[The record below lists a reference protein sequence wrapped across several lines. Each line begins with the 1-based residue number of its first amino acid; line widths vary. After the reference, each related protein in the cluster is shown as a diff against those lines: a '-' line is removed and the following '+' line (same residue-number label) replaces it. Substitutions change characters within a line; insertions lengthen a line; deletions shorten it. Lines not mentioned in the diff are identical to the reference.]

1 MAPSTTASTA
11 DAASD
16 GQLIAMVRSGD
27 LDAYDGLYARHVSI
41 ASTVARKNVDNLS
54 DADDVVAEAFQS
66 VLQSLVAGKG
76 PEHFFRAYLLSAVT
90 RLSHHKNRKAG
101 RTLPTSDETVLD
113 HKMTPDD
120 PAIQAFESHTVAR
133 AFRSLPERWQAA
145 LWYLD
150 VERMKP
156 AAVAPILGLSPNAV
170 SALGM
175 RAREGLRR
183 QYLQMHVSE
192 TAQGA
197 CTEFVSQ
204 LGSYV
209 RGGLSK
215 SAAAKVRDH
224 LDGCAKCTA
233 VLLDLKD
240 VQGTMR
246 AVLLPLITGVPL
258 AAWGGKVSGLG
269 VVGHL
274 PGVPAASGVAGIS
287 QPLVMSILAAL
298 AVGLVVGALGIVEV
312 LTGQPAP
319 RAYQDAEVRTTQ
331 PPRPTSTS
339 TAAQPQAPAPVVTAS
354 PEPPLLPAWPSV
366 PEPPVIAE
374 PPFALPAPAPAPAPA
389 RSAMPAPTSV
399 PASTPSPTPSRTSTP
414 TPTPSP
420 SSTPSPTPTL
430 TPNRAKVSGTASRTD
445 SGADP
450 TSATLEPIFT
460 LSPGSGLGKAAAD
473 FSVNKRGSISS
484 SSVTAPAGWTCS
496 PKPLDPSSISCATNS
511 VQAGELKFTFN
522 VTIPHYWHSRTLT
535 YGLSG
540 TGIETNTFYNKF

>member
-1 MAPSTTASTA
+1 MAPSTTSST

-90 RLSHHKNRKAG
+90 RLSHHRNRKAG

-120 PAIQAFESHTVAR
+120 PAIQAFESQTVAR

-170 SALGM
+170 SALGV

-192 TAQGA
+192 TSQGA

-215 SAAAKVRDH
+215 SAEAKVRDH

-258 AAWGGKVSGLG
+258 AAWGGKTSGLG

-274 PGVPAASGVAGIS
+274 PAGPAASGVAGIS

-331 PPRPTSTS
+331 PPRPTSTP
-339 TAAQPQAPAPVVTAS
+339 AQPQAPTPIVSAS
-354 PEPPLLPAWPSV
+354 PEPPLLPAWPSA

-374 PPFALPAPAPAPAPA
+374 PPFAVPAPAPVPA
-389 RSAMPAPTSV
+389 RSAAPAPTSV
-399 PASTPSPTPSRTSTP
+399 PTSTPSPTPSRTSTP
-414 TPTPSP
+414 MPTPTPS
-420 SSTPSPTPTL
+420 TTPTPTP

-450 TSATLEPIFT
+450 TTATLEPVFT
-460 LSPGSGLGKAAAD
+460 LSPGSGLGKATAN

-484 SSVTAPAGWTCS
+484 SSVAAPAGWTCS
-496 PKPLDPSSISCATNS
+496 PKPLDPSSISCDTNS
-511 VQAGELKFTFN
+511 VQPGELKFTFK
-522 VTIPHYWHSRTLT
+522 VALPHHWHSRTLT

-540 TGIETNTFYNKF
+540 TGIESKTFYYDF

>member
-1 MAPSTTASTA
+1 MASGTTRSTA
-11 DAASD
+11 DAVSD
-16 GQLIAMVRSGD
+16 GQLIAMVRNGD

-41 ASTVARKNVDNLS
+41 ASTVARKNVDNFS

-120 PAIQAFESHTVAR
+120 PAIRAFESQTVAR
-133 AFRSLPERWQAA
+133 AFRSLPERWQSA

-156 AAVAPILGLSPNAV
+156 AAVAPIMGLTPNAV
-170 SALGM
+170 SALGV

-192 TAQGA
+192 TPQGD

-215 SAAAKVRDH
+215 SAEAKVRDH

-258 AAWGGKVSGLG
+258 AAWGGNASGLG
-269 VVGHL
+269 VVGQL
-274 PGVPAASGVAGIS
+274 RAAPAASRVAGIS
-287 QPLVMSILAAL
+287 HPLLMSILAVL
-298 AVGLVVGALGIVEV
+298 AVGLVVGAVGTIEV
-312 LTGQPAP
+312 LTGQPTP
-319 RAYQDAEVRTTQ
+319 RAYQGAEIHTTQ
-331 PPRPTSTS
+331 PALPTP
-339 TAAQPQAPAPVVTAS
+339 AQPQAPAPIPSAAPVPS
-354 PEPPLLPAWPSV
+354 PPPAWPSEPETPV
-366 PEPPVIAE
+366 IVEPPLA
-374 PPFALPAPAPAPAPA
+374 APAPVPVAAPMPTLAP
-389 RSAMPAPTSV
+389 
-399 PASTPSPTPSRTSTP
+399 TPSPTPSPVPTPTPTSTP
-414 TPTPSP
+414 TPSHV
-420 SSTPSPTPTL
+420 PTPTPTSTP
-430 TPNRAKVSGTASRTD
+430 TPNRAKVSATTSRTD
-445 SGADP
+445 SGTDP
-450 TSATLEPIFT
+450 TTATLQTVFT
-460 LSPGSGLGKAAAD
+460 LSRGFGSATAD
-473 FSVNKRGSISS
+473 FSVNTPGSISA
-484 SSVTAPAGWTCS
+484 SSVTAPAGWSCAA
-496 PKPLDPSSISCATNS
+496 KPLDLSSISCTTGS
-511 VQAGELKFTFN
+511 VQPGELKFTFN
-522 VTIPHYWHSRTLT
+522 VNIPDYWHGHTLT

-540 TGIETNTFYNKF
+540 PGIAANTFSYGF